1 MSIGEQIKSVRLR
14 LHLSQTEFG
23 EKLGVSFTTVNR
35 WENGKTEPS
44 YKAIRALEKLCRDHD
59 LRLESD

>member
-1 MSIGEQIKSVRLR
+1 MAFGEQIKRVRLQ

-35 WENGKTEPS
+35 WENNKTEPS
-44 YKAIRALEKLCRDHD
+44 YKA
-59 LRLESD
+59 

>member
-1 MSIGEQIKSVRLR
+1 MAFSEQIKRVRLQ

-35 WENGKTEPS
+35 WENNKSEPS
-44 YKAIRALEKLCRDHD
+44 YKAIRAFEQLCKENGIQLEK
-59 LRLESD
+59 